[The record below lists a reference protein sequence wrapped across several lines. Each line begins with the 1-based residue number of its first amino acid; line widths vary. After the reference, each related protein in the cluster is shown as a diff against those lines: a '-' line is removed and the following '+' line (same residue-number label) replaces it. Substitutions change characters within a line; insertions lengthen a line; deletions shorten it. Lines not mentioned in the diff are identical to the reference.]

1 MGYSAISFRNKKKCS
16 DTGLQFSIWEA
27 KRRRYELHKKKEE
40 EGKGKEDGEG
50 TTDHLPLN
58 TRSFAFKI
66 KKKTNLKKEN

>member
-1 MGYSAISFRNKKKCS
+1 M
-16 DTGLQFSIWEA
+16 
-27 KRRRYELHKKKEE
+27 HKKKEE

-66 KKKTNLKKEN
+66 KKNKFKKGKLTIILIKCYHSKNSMKSEHGQSDIH